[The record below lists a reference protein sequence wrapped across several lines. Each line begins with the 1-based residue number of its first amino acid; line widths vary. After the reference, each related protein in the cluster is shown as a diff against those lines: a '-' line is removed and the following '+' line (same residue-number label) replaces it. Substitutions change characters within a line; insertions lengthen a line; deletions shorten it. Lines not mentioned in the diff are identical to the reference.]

1 MDQKM
6 TLVDIIKL
14 IYKRRKMI
22 LIATLSVSV
31 ITAIIMLFMP
41 NYYKATTTFY
51 AASPDL
57 VKPDPIG
64 NSLTRKKY
72 YGNNDDI
79 DRILTVANSSI
90 IRQKLIKNFDLYT
103 HYEIDSTKK
112 LSEFKIN
119 KKLSKLFIVK
129 KNERDAIELSIEDKD
144 QKLVSQMA
152 NTARELIKTEI
163 SNIVKSIQK
172 SQIESYQKSVVS
184 KNKQLATLIDSIRTL
199 KNKYSIFD
207 IETQGESL
215 ASDFTQTKGNLAF
228 LQSKLKILQNSRGV
242 PRDSISMIK
251 ANIAGNKT
259 KLEDLDSLAKV
270 FNSASMNVSML
281 VNQKNQLAIQLAVD
295 NVKMNQLNSLYGS
308 DNKVMHIVERAKT
321 PLRKFRPKRS
331 LYVIGAFIL
340 TLLFSILMVV
350 IIEENKKINWN

>member
-22 LIATLSVSV
+22 LIATLSVSA

-72 YGNNDDI
+72 YGSNDDI
-79 DRILTVANSSI
+79 DRILTVANSAI
-90 IRQKLIKNFDLYT
+90 IRQKLIKKFDLYT
-103 HYEIDSTKK
+103 HYDIDSTKK

-172 SQIESYQKSVVS
+172 SQIESYHKSVES
-184 KNKQLATLIDSIRTL
+184 KNKQLATLIDSIRNL

-215 ASDFTQTKGNLAF
+215 ASDITQAKGNLAF
-228 LQSKLKILQNSRGV
+228 LQSKLKILQSSRGI

-270 FNSASMNVSML
+270 FNSASMQVSML
-281 VNQKNQLAIQLAVD
+281 VKQKNQLAAQLAVD